1 MWSCDSPLDGR
12 FGGRAGGPGAART
25 YREHDRAAVAHQ
37 VCDLLWLDRPVED
50 NLDRLP
56 LGVDQQLETSHQ
68 RQELG
73 IAERRSDEIGRAH
86 VCTPINNEQIVCRR
100 LLEKKT

>member
-50 NLDRLP
+50 HLDRLP
-56 LGVDQQLETSHQ
+56 PGVDQPLETIHQ
-68 RQELG
+68 RQALG
-73 IAERRSDEIGRAH
+73 IAERRSDGHLDVRSEEHTSELQSLMRIS
-86 VCTPINNEQIVCRR
+86 
-100 LLEKKT
+100 